1 MGTDTGRPGDLAAA
15 EAELRRVL
23 RQAAPVLVAFS
34 GGVDSTLLLR
44 VALDELGPEQ
54 VLAVTIHGDVHT
66 EVESGAAR
74 EAAARLGARHLVIP
88 MDQLAL
94 PGFAANPPERCYLCR
109 RAIYEE
115 LIAVAKS
122 EGMKTIVDG
131 ANLDDRGDYRPGMQ
145 AAADMGIVSP
155 LLEAGFSKDDVRKLA
170 RTLGLPNW
178 DLPASPC
185 LASRFPY
192 GETISAEGLRMVG
205 AGEKY
210 LRSLGFRQ
218 VRVRHHGA
226 VARIELSEDD
236 IPRAAEAPVGRA
248 IVEHLRGLG
257 YSYVALDL
265 QGFRSGSLNEVLP
278 KPEDEEAE

>member
-1 MGTDTGRPGDLAAA
+1 MMGIHTGPRDPAAA
-15 EAELRRVL
+15 EAELRKVL
-23 RQAAPVLVAFS
+23 REAAPVLVAFS
-34 GGVDSTLLLR
+34 GGVDSTLLLK
-44 VALDELGPEQ
+44 VALDELGPAQ
-54 VLAVTIHGDVHT
+54 VLAVTVHADVHT
-66 EVESGAAR
+66 EEESAAAR
-74 EAAARLGARHLVIP
+74 EAAARLGVRHLVIP
-88 MDQLAL
+88 MDQLGV

-109 RAIYEE
+109 RAIYEK
-115 LIAVAKS
+115 LISVARS

-155 LLEAGFSKDDVRKLA
+155 LLEAGFRKDDVRRLA

-226 VARIELSEDD
+226 VARIEVSEDD
-236 IPRAAEAPVGRA
+236 IRRAAEAPARRA

-265 QGFRSGSLNEVLP
+265 QGFRSGSLNEVLLE
-278 KPEDEEAE
+278 PEGKEAE

>member
-1 MGTDTGRPGDLAAA
+1 MTTDTGVSGDLAAA
-15 EAELRRVL
+15 EAELRKVL
-23 RQAAPVLVAFS
+23 REAAPVLVAFS

-54 VLAVTIHGDVHT
+54 VLAVTVHGDVHT
-66 EVESGAAR
+66 EEELAAAR
-74 EAAARLGARHLVIP
+74 ETAARLGARHLVVP
-88 MDQLAL
+88 MDQLGL

-115 LIAVAKS
+115 LIAVARS

-131 ANLDDRGDYRPGMQ
+131 ANVDDRGDYRPGMQ

-155 LLEAGFSKDDVRKLA
+155 LLAAGFKKDDVRSLA

-192 GETISAEGLRMVG
+192 GETITAEGLRMVG
-205 AGEKY
+205 AGERY
-210 LRSLGFRQ
+210 LRGLGLGP
-218 VRVRHHGA
+218 VRVRHHGT
-226 VARIELSEDD
+226 VARVEVGEHD
-236 IPRAAEAPVGRA
+236 IPRAAEAPVRRA
-248 IVEHLRGLG
+248 IVDHLRGLG
-257 YSYVALDL
+257 YCYIALDL

-278 KPEDEEAE
+278 EAEGEEGE